1 MIERSAVNLPHVQA
15 AIGQLFQTYE
25 FALLQNDLETLD
37 RLFWQSP
44 LAIRFGAGETL
55 YGIDAIRNFR
65 QTRDPENIRR
75 TLRNTTITTFSEDFA
90 ITTTEFER
98 DGQPDGRQTQTWV
111 RFADGWF
118 IVSAH
123 VSFGIDN

>member
-1 MIERSAVNLPHVQA
+1 MIESSAVNLPHVQN
-15 AIGQLFQTYE
+15 AIELLFQTYE
-25 FALLQNDLETLD
+25 FALMQNDLETLD

-55 YGIDAIRNFR
+55 YGIDAIRNVR
-65 QTRDPENIRR
+65 QARNPENIRR

-98 DGQPDGRQTQTWV
+98 NGQPTGRQTQTWV
-111 RFADGWF
+111 RFSDGWR

-123 VSFGIDN
+123 VSFGI

>member
-1 MIERSAVNLPHVQA
+1 MIESSAVNLPHVQT
-15 AIGQLFQTYE
+15 AIELLFQTYE

-65 QTRDPENIRR
+65 QARDPESIHRALHNI
-75 TLRNTTITTFSEDFA
+75 TITTFSEDFA

-98 DGQPDGRQTQTWV
+98 NGEPTGRQTQTWV
-111 RFADGWF
+111 RFSDGWR

-123 VSFGIDN
+123 VSFGI

>member
-1 MIERSAVNLPHVQA
+1 MIESSTVNLPHVQS
-15 AIGQLFQTYE
+15 AIELLFQTYE
-25 FALLQNDLETLD
+25 YALMQNDLDALD

-55 YGIDAIRNFR
+55 YGIEAIRSYR
-65 QTRDPENIRR
+65 QARSPEDIRR

-98 DGQPDGRQTQTWV
+98 NGQPTGRQTQTWV
-111 RFADGWF
+111 RFSDGWR

-123 VSFGIDN
+123 VSFSI

>member
-1 MIERSAVNLPHVQA
+1 MIESSAVNLPHVQN
-15 AIGQLFQTYE
+15 AIELLFQTYE
-25 FALLQNDLETLD
+25 FALMQNDLETLD

-65 QTRDPENIRR
+65 QARNPENIRR

-98 DGQPDGRQTQTWV
+98 NGQPTGRQTQTWV
-111 RFADGWF
+111 RFSDGWR

-123 VSFGIDN
+123 VSFGI

>member
-1 MIERSAVNLPHVQA
+1 MIESSAVNLPHVQA
-15 AIGQLFQTYE
+15 AIELLFQTYE
-25 FALLQNDLETLD
+25 FALMQNDLETLD

-65 QTRDPENIRR
+65 QARNPKNIRR

-98 DGQPDGRQTQTWV
+98 NGQPTGRQTQTWV
-111 RFADGWF
+111 RFSDGWR

-123 VSFGIDN
+123 VSFGI